1 MPFSQTRSQTT
12 QNHSNADTLSRLPLE
27 QVTDEATITFDTIF
41 SLGQVEVFAITAKQV
56 AAATS
61 KDPVLVKVLQFVYSG
76 WPDSVDAMLK
86 PYFNCKNEISI
97 ERGCLMRGIRVIV
110 PTQYQKIVLDE
121 LHMDHPGISRMKSLA
136 RSYVWWPNIHHS
148 VG

>member
-1 MPFSQTRSQTT
+1 MFGPNKSIPTLAAARLQRWALLLSAYNYEIKYRPT

-41 SLGQVEVFAITAKQV
+41 SLGQVEVFPITAKQV

-97 ERGCLMRGIRVIV
+97 ERGCLM
-110 PTQYQKIVLDE
+110 
-121 LHMDHPGISRMKSLA
+121 
-136 RSYVWWPNIHHS
+136 
-148 VG
+148 